1 MVVHLHH
8 AADASLVD
16 EANELGFGVRHRR
29 CAEHR
34 RRSNVSLR
42 STACTTIGSGWFCG
56 SPSGAVSAPIV

>member
-16 EANELGFGVRHRR
+16 EANELGFGVRH
-29 CAEHR
+29 
-34 RRSNVSLR
+34 NVSLR